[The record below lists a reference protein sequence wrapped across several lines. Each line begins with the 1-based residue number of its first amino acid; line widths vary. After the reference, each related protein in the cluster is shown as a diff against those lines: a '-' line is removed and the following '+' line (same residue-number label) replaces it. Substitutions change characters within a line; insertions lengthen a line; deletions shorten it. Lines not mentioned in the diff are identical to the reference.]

1 MNPGK
6 DPLGDGYQITQSKIA
21 LGSGGFE
28 GKGFM
33 QGSQSQLDFLP
44 YKHTDFIFTTIAEE
58 FGFFGGVGLLLIYSI
73 MIIFCIYSSLFYFF
87 LPVAFF
93 DFSGFGYFDY
103 SSESFWAAL
112 AFADIFDCL
121 LFNCIGTLKSELS

>member
-44 YKHTDFIFTTIAEE
+44 YKHTDFILSEKGGGLALTLGYQ
-58 FGFFGGVGLLLIYSI
+58 GFQVLQVK
-73 MIIFCIYSSLFYFF
+73 C
-87 LPVAFF
+87 
-93 DFSGFGYFDY
+93 
-103 SSESFWAAL
+103 
-112 AFADIFDCL
+112 
-121 LFNCIGTLKSELS
+121 